1 MLWLFAED
9 NAYYSDLDSL
19 AKEYSLQEICPL
31 PSLEDVKSTMRR
43 GSGIGYIA
51 PFLPPR
57 EIYSLFAFKNLP
69 I

>member
-43 GSGIGYIA
+43 GSGIGYNTQ
-51 PFLPPR
+51 R
-57 EIYSLFAFKNLP
+57 N
-69 I
+69 